1 MSQPQTC
8 YATLA
13 KYNSHEKG
21 TIHASPMVVAK
32 SHQGITLMPVWG
44 GIGYDT
50 FSHQQGD
57 NRCGGY
63 FTITGAYPSY
73 NKSCGT
79 RMARACAGTVLR
91 K

>member
-13 KYNSHEKG
+13 KYNTQEKG
-21 TIHASPMVVAK
+21 TIHASAMVVGEP
-32 SHQGITLMPVWG
+32 SQRMQLIPVWG

-50 FSHQQGD
+50 FSHGTEE
-57 NRCGGY
+57 RCGGY
-63 FTITGAYPSY
+63 FTIEGAYPSY
-73 NKSCGT
+73 SKSCGR
-79 RMARACAGTVLR
+79 RMQRLCSGTKLH